1 MPVYITEEIILT
13 ILMKKILMKKILM
26 KKILL
31 KEILMKKILMKK
43 IKFRMCLGF
52 IFFMSQIIY
61 SDI

>member
-13 ILMKKILMKKILM
+13 ILMKKILM

>member
-1 MPVYITEEIILT
+1 MPVYITDEIILT
-13 ILMKKILMKKILM
+13 ILMKKILMKKILV

-31 KEILMKKILMKK
+31 KEILMKK

-52 IFFMSQIIY
+52 TFLMSQIIY